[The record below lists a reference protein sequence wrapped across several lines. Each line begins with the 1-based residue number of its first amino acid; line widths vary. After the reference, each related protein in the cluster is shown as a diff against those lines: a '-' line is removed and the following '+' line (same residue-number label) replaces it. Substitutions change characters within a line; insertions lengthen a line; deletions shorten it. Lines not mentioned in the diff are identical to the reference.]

1 MAGGKIKGISKKGG
15 AGILRNFNAVSGGES
30 GLVDLLNF
38 LRSGRMSAP
47 EKGRELIDRA
57 ELNIKLSKM
66 RRKHA
71 LR

>member
-1 MAGGKIKGISKKGG
+1 M
-15 AGILRNFNAVSGGES
+15 F
-30 GLVDLLNF
+30 
-38 LRSGRMSAP
+38 P
-47 EKGRELIDRA
+47 TEKGRELTDRT

>member
-1 MAGGKIKGISKKGG
+1 MSG
-15 AGILRNFNAVSGGES
+15 NFNGVSGGS
-30 GLVDLLNF
+30 GGLFGLLNF

>member
-1 MAGGKIKGISKKGG
+1 M
-15 AGILRNFNAVSGGES
+15 FP
-30 GLVDLLNF
+30 
-38 LRSGRMSAP
+38 P
-47 EKGRELIDRA
+47 EKGRELTDRA